1 MGCQARYRS
10 NSRAIARIRN
20 AADRPQRHCPEGVER
35 NRAIS
40 VRCLLLAP
48 RCKRRA
54 IASNSSRLREPGR
67 QLQRTLGVF
76 DLMILGL
83 AVAVGAGIFSVGA
96 RAAGS
101 FAGPA
106 VIFSFILA
114 AATCALAIMCYAE
127 FASTVP
133 VTGSAYTYTYLTL
146 GEGLAWI
153 IGWNL
158 LLEMISAAA
167 VLAKYW
173 GIYLSAVF
181 STAGLEIAQSVEIG
195 GFSLNWGPFFI
206 VAVFTALLIAGTQVS
221 AKVNNLFTVIKLA
234 ITVFVIVVGFTYMNT
249 DNFRPFVPSAQPPVV
264 AHGVSGDLWGQP
276 MLAWLFGAEPS
287 QYGWLG
293 VISGASLVFFAF
305 LGFDVVATSAEEVKD
320 PQRTLP
326 RGILGGLVLVTVL
339 YILVT
344 LALTGMVPYT
354 ALARAENPSLAT
366 AFIAV
371 GAGWAAQVISVGV
384 LIGMTTVVM
393 VLLMGSSRVLLALC
407 RDGLLPRSW
416 GVTSAR
422 RKTPVRLQLAVGVI
436 VALLAGFT
444 KVELLEEMINI
455 GTLSAFVLVS
465 IGVLVLRKSAAS
477 ALGPAVLLSDA
488 ESDHADLAALSGLD
502 GAGCCDLYGLWHAP
516 FAPGSDG

>member
-1 MGCQARYRS
+1 MQWLRTKTVAQAL
-10 NSRAIARIRN
+10 
-20 AADRPQRHCPEGVER
+20 AD
-35 NRAIS
+35 ADD
-40 VRCLLLAP
+40 
-48 RCKRRA
+48 
-54 IASNSSRLREPGR
+54 PGH
-67 QLQRTLGVF
+67 QLKRTLGTF
-76 DLMILGL
+76 DLIILGM

-96 RAAGS
+96 RAAGT

-106 VIFSFILA
+106 VIFSFIIA
-114 AATCALAIMCYAE
+114 AITCALAIMCYAE
-127 FASTVP
+127 FASKVP

-158 LLEMISAAA
+158 LLEMVSAAA
-167 VLAKYW
+167 VIAKYW

-181 STAGLEIAQSVEIG
+181 ATAGLEIPQTLHLGSVD
-195 GFSLNWGPFFI
+195 LQWGPFF
-206 VAVFTALLIAGTQVS
+206 VVTVFTALLIAGTQVS
-221 AKVNNLFTVIKLA
+221 AKVNSFFTLIKLA
-234 ITVFVIVVGFTYMNT
+234 ITAFVIVVGFTYMNV
-249 DNFRPFVPSAQPPVV
+249 DNFSPFVPPAQAPVV
-264 AHGVSGDLWGQP
+264 GHGVTGDVWGQP
-276 MLAWLFGAEPS
+276 MLAWLFGAAPS

-326 RGILGGLVLVTVL
+326 RGILGGLALVTVL

-354 ALARAENPSLAT
+354 ELAKAENPSLAT

-371 GAGWAAQVISVGV
+371 GADWAAQIISVGV
-384 LIGMTTVVM
+384 LAGMTTVVM

-416 GVTSAR
+416 GVTSST
-422 RKTPVRLQLAVGVI
+422 RKTPVRLQIAVGVV

-465 IGVLVLRKSAAS
+465 VGVLVLRKKNPHAGGYRVPLMPVLPIVS
-477 ALGPAVLLSDA
+477 ALLCVYLMMNLTTLTWLRFMGWMALGVVIYMAYGMRHSR
-488 ESDHADLAALSGLD
+488 LARQGVEQA
-502 GAGCCDLYGLWHAP
+502 
-516 FAPGSDG
+516 

>member
-1 MGCQARYRS
+1 MQWLKTKTVAQAL
-10 NSRAIARIRN
+10 
-20 AADRPQRHCPEGVER
+20 AD
-35 NRAIS
+35 AD
-40 VRCLLLAP
+40 
-48 RCKRRA
+48 
-54 IASNSSRLREPGR
+54 EPGR
-67 QLQRTLGVF
+67 QLKRSLGTF

-96 RAAGS
+96 RAAGT

-106 VIFSFILA
+106 VIFSFIIA
-114 AATCALAIMCYAE
+114 AFTCALAIMCYAE
-127 FASTVP
+127 FASSVP

-167 VLAKYW
+167 VIAKYW
-173 GIYLSAVF
+173 GIYLSTVLSVAGIDLS
-181 STAGLEIAQSVEIG
+181 STIELGGLTMY
-195 GFSLNWGPFFI
+195 WGPFLI
-206 VAVFTALLIAGTQVS
+206 VAVFTVLLIAGTQVS
-221 AKVNNLFTVIKLA
+221 AKVNNVFTILKLA

-249 DNFRPFVPSAQPPVV
+249 DNFTPFIPPAQTPVV
-264 AHGVSGDLWGQP
+264 AHGVSGDVWGQP
-276 MLAWLFGAEPS
+276 MLAWLFGAAPS

-305 LGFDVVATSAEEVKD
+305 LGFDIVATSAEEVKD

-326 RGILGGLVLVTVL
+326 RGILGGLALVTVL

-354 ALARAENPSLAT
+354 ELAKAENPSLST

-371 GAGWAAQVISVGV
+371 GAGWAAQIISVGV
-384 LIGMTTVVM
+384 LVGMTTVVM

-416 GVTSAR
+416 GVTSKKR
-422 RKTPVRLQLAVGVI
+422 QTPERLQIAVGVV
-436 VALLAGFT
+436 VAILAGFT
-444 KVELLEEMINI
+444 KVEALEEMINI

-465 IGVLVLRKSAAS
+465 VGILILRKKNPHSTGYRVPLVPLLPVLS
-477 ALGPAVLLSDA
+477 ALLCVYLMMNLTTLTWVRF
-488 ESDHADLAALSGLD
+488 LAWMALGVVVYL
-502 GAGCCDLYGLWHAP
+502 AYGMRHSRLAH
-516 FAPGSDG
+516 SE

>member
-1 MGCQARYRS
+1 MQWLKTKTIEQAL
-10 NSRAIARIRN
+10 
-20 AADRPQRHCPEGVER
+20 AD
-35 NRAIS
+35 S
-40 VRCLLLAP
+40 D
-48 RCKRRA
+48 
-54 IASNSSRLREPGR
+54 EPGH

-173 GIYLSAVF
+173 GIYLAAVF
-181 STAGLEIAQSVEIG
+181 STAGIDIPQTTQIA

-206 VAVFTALLIAGTQVS
+206 VAVFTALLIAGTQIS
-221 AKVNNLFTVIKLA
+221 AQVNNVFTIIKLA

-249 DNFRPFVPSAQPPVV
+249 DNFTPFIPAAQPPVV
-264 AHGVSGDLWGQP
+264 AHGVTGDMWGQP

-326 RGILGGLVLVTVL
+326 RGILGGLALVTVL

-354 ALARAENPSLAT
+354 ELAKAENPSLAT

-416 GVTSAR
+416 GVTSAK

-436 VALLAGFT
+436 VAVLAGFT

-455 GTLSAFVLVS
+455 GTLSAFVMVS
-465 IGVLVLRKSAAS
+465 IGVLVLRKKRQGVEAAGAGYRVPFMPVLPVLS
-477 ALGPAVLLSDA
+477 ALLCFYLMLNLTTLTWLRFLGWM
-488 ESDHADLAALSGLD
+488 ALGVVIYM
-502 GAGCCDLYGLWHAP
+502 AYGMRHSRLRGKSKP
-516 FAPGSDG
+516 

>member
-1 MGCQARYRS
+1 MQWLRTKTVAQAL
-10 NSRAIARIRN
+10 
-20 AADRPQRHCPEGVER
+20 AD
-35 NRAIS
+35 AD
-40 VRCLLLAP
+40 
-48 RCKRRA
+48 
-54 IASNSSRLREPGR
+54 EPGR
-67 QLQRTLGVF
+67 QLKRTLGTF
-76 DLMILGL
+76 DLIILGM

-96 RAAGS
+96 RAAGT

-114 AATCALAIMCYAE
+114 AFTCALAIMCYAE
-127 FASTVP
+127 FASNVP

-167 VLAKYW
+167 VIAKYW

-181 STAGLEIAQSVEIG
+181 STAGVDIPQTLQLGAL
-195 GFSLNWGPFFI
+195 SLNWGPFFI
-206 VAVFTALLIAGTQVS
+206 VAVFTGLLIAGTQVS
-221 AKVNNLFTVIKLA
+221 ARVNNVFTLVKIA
-234 ITVFVIVVGFTYMNT
+234 ITLFVIVVGFTYMNPDHFT
-249 DNFRPFVPSAQPPVV
+249 PFVPSAQAPVV
-264 AHGVSGDLWGQP
+264 AHGVTGDAWGQP
-276 MLAWLFGAEPS
+276 MLAWLFGAAPS

-293 VISGASLVFFAF
+293 VVSGAALVFFAF

-326 RGILGGLVLVTVL
+326 RGILGGLALVTVL

-354 ALARAENPSLAT
+354 ELAKAENPSLAT

-416 GVTSAR
+416 GVTSST
-422 RKTPVRLQLAVGVI
+422 RKTPVRLQLAVGAV
-436 VALLAGFT
+436 VAVLAGFT

-465 IGVLVLRKSAAS
+465 LGVLLLRRKNPQARGYRVPLAPALPALS
-477 ALGPAVLLSDA
+477 ALLCVYLMLNLTTLTWLRFVGWMALGVLIYVGYGMRHSR
-488 ESDHADLAALSGLD
+488 LAQA
-502 GAGCCDLYGLWHAP
+502 
-516 FAPGSDG
+516 

>member
-1 MGCQARYRS
+1 MQWLKTKTIEQAL
-10 NSRAIARIRN
+10 
-20 AADRPQRHCPEGVER
+20 AD
-35 NRAIS
+35 S
-40 VRCLLLAP
+40 D
-48 RCKRRA
+48 
-54 IASNSSRLREPGR
+54 EPGR

-83 AVAVGAGIFSVGA
+83 AVAVGAAIFSVGA

-106 VIFSFILA
+106 VIFSFSLA

-276 MLAWLFGAEPS
+276 MLAW
-287 QYGWLG
+287 
-293 VISGASLVFFAF
+293 
-305 LGFDVVATSAEEVKD
+305 
-320 PQRTLP
+320 
-326 RGILGGLVLVTVL
+326 
-339 YILVT
+339 
-344 LALTGMVPYT
+344 
-354 ALARAENPSLAT
+354 
-366 AFIAV
+366 
-371 GAGWAAQVISVGV
+371 
-384 LIGMTTVVM
+384 
-393 VLLMGSSRVLLALC
+393 
-407 RDGLLPRSW
+407 
-416 GVTSAR
+416 
-422 RKTPVRLQLAVGVI
+422 
-436 VALLAGFT
+436 
-444 KVELLEEMINI
+444 
-455 GTLSAFVLVS
+455 
-465 IGVLVLRKSAAS
+465 
-477 ALGPAVLLSDA
+477 
-488 ESDHADLAALSGLD
+488 
-502 GAGCCDLYGLWHAP
+502 
-516 FAPGSDG
+516 

>member
-1 MGCQARYRS
+1 MQWLRTKTVAQAL
-10 NSRAIARIRN
+10 
-20 AADRPQRHCPEGVER
+20 AD
-35 NRAIS
+35 AD
-40 VRCLLLAP
+40 
-48 RCKRRA
+48 
-54 IASNSSRLREPGR
+54 EPGR
-67 QLQRTLGVF
+67 QLKRTLGTF
-76 DLMILGL
+76 DLIILGL

-96 RAAGS
+96 RAAGT

-106 VIFSFILA
+106 VIFSFIIA
-114 AATCALAIMCYAE
+114 AFTCALAIMCYAE
-127 FASTVP
+127 FASNVP

-158 LLEMISAAA
+158 LLEMISAGA
-167 VLAKYW
+167 VIAKYW
-173 GIYLSAVF
+173 GVYLSTVLQI
-181 STAGLEIAQSVEIG
+181 AGIDLPQTIQLGS
-195 GFSLNWGPFFI
+195 FSLNWAPFFI
-206 VAVFTALLIAGTQVS
+206 VAVFTVLLSMGTQES
-221 AKVNNLFTVIKLA
+221 AKVNKFFTILKLV

-249 DNFRPFVPSAQPPVV
+249 DNFSPFIPPAQPPVV
-264 AHGVSGDLWGQP
+264 AHGVSGDVWGQP
-276 MLAWLFGAEPS
+276 MLAWLFGAQPS

-293 VISGASLVFFAF
+293 VISGAALVFFAF
-305 LGFDVVATSAEEVKD
+305 LGFDIVATSAEEVKD

-326 RGILGGLVLVTVL
+326 RGILGGLAVVTVL

-354 ALARAENPSLAT
+354 ELARAENPSLAT

-371 GAGWAAQVISVGV
+371 GAGWAAQIISVGV
-384 LIGMTTVVM
+384 LAGMTTVVM
-393 VLLMGSSRVLLALC
+393 VLLMGTSRVLLALC

-422 RKTPVRLQLAVGVI
+422 KTPVRLQIGVGIV

-465 IGVLVLRKSAAS
+465 VGVLVLRKKNPQGTGYRVPFSPVLPVLSAVLCVYLMMNLTTLTWLRFLGWM
-477 ALGPAVLLSDA
+477 ALGAVIYFCYGMRHS
-488 ESDHADLAALSGLD
+488 HLAQNK
-502 GAGCCDLYGLWHAP
+502 
-516 FAPGSDG
+516 